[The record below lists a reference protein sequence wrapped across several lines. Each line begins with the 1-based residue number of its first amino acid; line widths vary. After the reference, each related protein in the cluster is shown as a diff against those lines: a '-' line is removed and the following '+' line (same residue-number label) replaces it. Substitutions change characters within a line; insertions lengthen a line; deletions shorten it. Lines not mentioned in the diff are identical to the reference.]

1 MSKFQPTHQTQ
12 IFEKKKQSNREI
24 EQWEN
29 LQMPTEKS
37 VSVVKNR
44 SMSRRWKMSLS
55 RKTVQKLKD
64 KLTKTIVDI

>member
-12 IFEKKKQSNREI
+12 ISEQKKHSDREI